1 MKVVFLQERWKEI
14 TGILMLAIA
23 VYIFISIISFTLED
37 IPFHTSGVSSP
48 TQNWAGVIGAHIA
61 FFIYHAFGLSAF
73 FIPAVIFTGG
83 AIILR
88 KKRFKFGALLV
99 GAFLVFFSISSLLA
113 LLRVN
118 TSSLGYLPG
127 GMTGAI
133 FVQLISPYFG
143 KIGSYIIL
151 LTLLF
156 LGILLFTDL
165 SFVRVL
171 TFLKKP
177 WSRIDLTRIV
187 EAMERAK
194 EKKNKAPAPVKTNLL
209 SRAKAVIPRTLSRKE
224 QELELEPKSMPKREA
239 PVITKSVAQEISLK
253 KEVKKEARKE
263 VPVPSLSILADI
275 PLEGSETD
283 EIVMS
288 KARELEATLANFDIE
303 AKVVEIHQGPVI
315 TSFEIEPAVGVKVN
329 RITSLENDIS
339 LGLKAR
345 SIRIVAPIP
354 GKSTIGIEVPND
366 KARIVSLKEVLSA
379 PAYSDHTSKLK
390 IALGK
395 DILGEVVVADL
406 GEMPH
411 LLIAGTTGSGKTVCI
426 NALIASILFNATP
439 DDVRFL
445 MVDPKMVELAPFDG
459 LPHLLTPVVK
469 DIKKLAPILKW
480 IIHEMQQRYELLAH
494 VGVRNIDAYNEL
506 YLKEEDIDI
515 EQAPQVLNSDGKMPY
530 LVIII
535 DELADIMVIAQNQV
549 EEAITRL
556 AQLSRAV
563 GIHMVL
569 ATQRPSV
576 DVITGVI
583 KANFP
588 CRISFQVS
596 SKVDSRTILD
606 MNGAETLLGRGDM
619 LYLPANLSKPV
630 RLQGAMVKDEEINS
644 LVEFLCKDSEPAYYE
659 DIFDKTQSST
669 HYASEDEPDEL
680 YNEAVE
686 IVRESGRASVSYL
699 QRRFRIGYTR
709 AARLI
714 DRMEEEGIVGPF
726 QGSRARAIMSDEESP
741 ENFQN
746 GESGDKT

>member
-1 MKVVFLQERWKEI
+1 MKVVFFQERWKEI
-14 TGILMLAIA
+14 VGILMLAVA
-23 VYIFISIISFTLED
+23 VYIFISIVSFGLED
-37 IPFHTSGVSSP
+37 IPFHSSRVSSSP
-48 TQNWAGVIGAHIA
+48 QNLAGVIGAYIA
-61 FFIYHAFGLSAF
+61 FFIYHAFGLSSF
-73 FIPAVIFTGG
+73 FIPVAIFTGG
-83 AIILR
+83 VIILR
-88 KKRFKFGALLV
+88 KKTLKFGSLFV
-99 GAFLVFFSISSLLA
+99 GTLLVFFSISSLLA
-113 LLRVN
+113 ILGVN
-118 TSSLGYLPG
+118 TSRLGYLPG
-127 GMTGAI
+127 GIVGAI
-133 FVQLISPYFG
+133 FAQLISPYFG

-165 SFVRVL
+165 SLVRVIG
-171 TFLKKP
+171 FLKRP
-177 WSRIDLTRIV
+177 WSKIDLTRVV
-187 EAMERAK
+187 EAMERVK
-194 EKKNKAPAPVKTNLL
+194 EK
-209 SRAKAVIPRTLSRKE
+209 RAKPSKVIMPNRVERKVGMPPRPEGKPEPRRE
-224 QELELEPKSMPKREA
+224 Q
-239 PVITKSVAQEISLK
+239 PVITKAKPVPAK
-253 KEVKKEARKE
+253 KEVKIREKKESGPF
-263 VPVPSLSILADI
+263 VLPSLSLLDDV
-275 PLEGSETD
+275 PVESSETN
-283 EIVMS
+283 EVIMV
-288 KARELEATLANFDIE
+288 KAKELEETLAHFGVE

-329 RITSLENDIS
+329 RITNLENDIAM
-339 LGLKAR
+339 GLKAK

-354 GKSTIGIEVPND
+354 GKSTVGIEVPND
-366 KARIVSLKEVLSA
+366 KPRFVYLKEMLSS
-379 PAYSDHTSKLK
+379 PAFIEHSSKLK

-426 NALIASILFNATP
+426 NSLIASILCNATP
-439 DDVRFL
+439 DEVRFL

-469 DIKKLAPILKW
+469 EVKKLPPILKW
-480 IIHEMQQRYELLAH
+480 IIHEMERRYQLLAH
-494 VGVRNIDAYNEL
+494 VGARNIDSYNEL
-506 YLKEEDIDI
+506 ELKEDDLEIEDSP
-515 EQAPQVLNSDGKMPY
+515 EVLNSDGKMPY

-563 GIHMVL
+563 GIHIVL

-596 SKVDSRTILD
+596 SKVDSRTVLD

-630 RLQGAMVKDEEINS
+630 RLQGVMVKDKEIKT
-644 LVEFLCKDSEPAYYE
+644 LVEFLSKDSEPAYYE
-659 DIFDKTQSST
+659 GIFDKTQSST
-669 HYASEDEPDEL
+669 QYAAEEEPDEL
-680 YNEAVE
+680 YDEAVR
-686 IVRESGRASVSYL
+686 IVKESGRASVSYL

-726 QGSRARAIMSDEESP
+726 QGSRARAIIHDEESP
-741 ENFQN
+741 EKFQN
-746 GESGDKT
+746 GESGQNS